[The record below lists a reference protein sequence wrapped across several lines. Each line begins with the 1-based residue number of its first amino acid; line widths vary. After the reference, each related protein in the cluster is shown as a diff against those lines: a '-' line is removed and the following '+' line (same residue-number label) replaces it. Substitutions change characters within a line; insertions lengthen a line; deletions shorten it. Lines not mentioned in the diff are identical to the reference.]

1 MFNKFR
7 NRKEFYIANFDQ
19 KRTIIQ
25 KCRIFIKNINY
36 E

>member
-1 MFNKFR
+1 MFDRFKNKE
-7 NRKEFYIANFDQ
+7 EFYITNFDQ

-25 KCRIFIKNINY
+25 KCRIFIEDVNR